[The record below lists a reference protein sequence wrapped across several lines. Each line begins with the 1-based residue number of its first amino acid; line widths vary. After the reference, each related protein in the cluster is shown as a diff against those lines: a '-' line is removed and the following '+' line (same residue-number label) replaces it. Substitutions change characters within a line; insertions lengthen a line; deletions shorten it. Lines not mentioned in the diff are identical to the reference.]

1 MSKYQFF
8 CKPNTN
14 RKEFTFL
21 NSDSDSFLREKEQ
34 LLVQGFEVEDDYIYA
49 ETESEAVEKFKS
61 NYLYAIEEYTKS
73 NPVSGI
79 FYQLNQLIGLLFK
92 VFRKNK

>member
-21 NSDSDSFLREKEQ
+21 NSASDSFLQEKEQ
-34 LLVQGFEVEDDYIYA
+34 LLAQGFEVEDDYIYA
-49 ETESEAVEKFKS
+49 DTESEAIEKFKS
-61 NYLYAIEEYTKS
+61 NFIYATEEYAAS
-73 NPVSGI
+73 HPESGLFI
-79 FYQLNQLIGLLFK
+79 FLKESVHALTK
-92 VFRKNK
+92 VFRKK

>member
-21 NSDSDSFLREKEQ
+21 NSASDTFLQEKEQ

-49 ETESEAVEKFKS
+49 ETESEAIDKFKS
-61 NYLYAIEEYTKS
+61 NYLYAIEEYTVS
-73 NPVSGI
+73 NPASGV
-79 FYQLNQLIGLLFK
+79 FYQLNQLIKF
-92 VFRKNK
+92 VFNIFRKRK

>member
-34 LLVQGFEVEDDYIYA
+34 LLVQG
-49 ETESEAVEKFKS
+49 
-61 NYLYAIEEYTKS
+61 
-73 NPVSGI
+73 
-79 FYQLNQLIGLLFK
+79 GLRSKMITFTQKLSL
-92 VFRKNK
+92 RQ